1 MINNIHNLLNNIF
14 NNHLTNIYINNKI
27 IRSEITE
34 DKILYY
40 KFKYAQKEKTKQNIV
55 SDINFKFNATHNAS
69 SYYRKEKNISLETY
83 ENILKDI
90 KNLYLKINNK
100 ISNEKSI
107 LAIDGTYGNTNIR
120 RKKGKLQ
127 TTLFMCYYDV
137 TNNVPI
143 DINFKMNKCNNEVI
157 LAQKWLNEYKNI
169 NNDFII
175 VADRAYFKYDFFK
188 FLIDNNIKFVIRIRN
203 NAKNIKKLNCRF
215 LEKSF
220 FIEKKVFNKKTNKYD
235 TIICNNKYS
244 IVTNINEE
252 IYNEKKIF
260 EIYEDRWNF
269 EVFFKYLK
277 KNFKFIDLKEI
288 KKEDNDK
295 TVTCQLIVI
304 YIAQILKKYFIEN
317 NKSKL
322 NTTIN
327 KKIKKIKK
335 NISVATC
342 KVKIN
347 ESLLIEGIF
356 DNLLMEIINGEL
368 NEHIID
374 KFTNSYCKI
383 IKNENGRSFERVS
396 LHPFTKWYIKKY
408 LNYYK
413 YCKILDALQSNN
425 YENLNKNLKTK
436 ATTKVLK

>member
-1 MINNIHNLLNNIF
+1 
-14 NNHLTNIYINNKI
+14 
-27 IRSEITE
+27 
-34 DKILYY
+34 
-40 KFKYAQKEKTKQNIV
+40 
-55 SDINFKFNATHNAS
+55 
-69 SYYRKEKNISLETY
+69 
-83 ENILKDI
+83 
-90 KNLYLKINNK
+90 
-100 ISNEKSI
+100 
-107 LAIDGTYGNTNIR
+107 
-120 RKKGKLQ
+120 
-127 TTLFMCYYDV
+127 MCYYDV

-143 DINFKMNKCNNEVI
+143 DINFKMNKCNNKVI

-188 FLIDNNIKFVIRIRN
+188 FLIDNNVKFVIRIRN

-260 EIYEDRWNF
+260 EIYEDRWNV

-295 TVTCQLIVI
+295 TITCQLIVI

-322 NTTIN
+322 NTIIN